1 MRLLTLRFMLQ
12 NRLDVLHSAT
22 QLWPL
27 LELVVGL
34 ALHNSC
40 YNATAARVPQRCCYP
55 GSNIK
60 VATFW
65 FNNAFSVCLLHL
77 ARSCNLGL
85 MCLRSGPFKAFSK
98 LSTFEQVSGE
108 HGTCLHVRKWGGGGY
123 NQGSDLIWSVAM
135 QHSNRFSHLWHTSYE
150 ITLSFCRGTKSRT
163 FCVTLIN
170 VVGCIPPPRPHWET
184 QRSSGRNSGRKHF
197 TDGEKVTALPI
208 RQFPLFIGNDQSLFL
223 PDRPPL
229 QTEGGRQRDFL
240 QISCSALWFPSNI
253 SQPDPQ

>member
-40 YNATAARVPQRCCYP
+40 YNATAARVPQCCCYP

-65 FNNAFSVCLLHL
+65 FNNAVSVCLLHL

-108 HGTCLHVRKWGGGGY
+108 HGTCLHVRKWGGGVIIR
-123 NQGSDLIWSVAM
+123 DLIWSDRS
-135 QHSNRFSHLWHTSYE
+135 QCNIPIGSRISDIHHTRSLCHSVEEPN
-150 ITLSFCRGTKSRT
+150 C
-163 FCVTLIN
+163 
-170 VVGCIPPPRPHWET
+170 
-184 QRSSGRNSGRKHF
+184 
-197 TDGEKVTALPI
+197 AL
-208 RQFPLFIGNDQSLFL
+208 F
-223 PDRPPL
+223 
-229 QTEGGRQRDFL
+229 
-240 QISCSALWFPSNI
+240 A
-253 SQPDPQ
+253 